1 MNIEKRDFDKVA
13 GSWDEDP
20 AKVRLANE
28 IADAVIS
35 QVTLTSNMNV
45 LDFGCG
51 TGLLTLRLQPFV
63 HSATGV
69 DSSQGMLDVFS
80 SKICNQGL
88 TNVSAKLLDPE
99 KGDSLQGEYHL
110 VTSAMTLH
118 HVSDVEPLIYRFYK
132 MLLPN
137 GSLCVADLDMEGG
150 RFHGDNTGVFHHGFE
165 RSALRSIFVKAG
177 FVNVHDLTATKISRP
192 NVDGGLN
199 TFTVFLMIGDKPA
212 V

>member
-1 MNIEKRDFDKVA
+1 MSSEKRDFDKVA

-28 IADAVIS
+28 IADTIIS
-35 QVTLTSNMNV
+35 QVTLTSNMHV

-69 DSSQGMLDVFS
+69 DSSRGMLDVFN
-80 SKICNQGL
+80 SKIGNQGL
-88 TNVSAKLLDPE
+88 TNVSAKLLDLE

-118 HVSDVEPLIYRFYK
+118 HVSDVEPLINRFYQI
-132 MLLPN
+132 LLPG
-137 GSLCVADLDMEGG
+137 GSLCVADLDLDGG
-150 RFHGDNTGVFHHGFE
+150 RFHGDNTGVLHHGFD
-165 RSALRSIFVKAG
+165 RAVLRSIFEKTG
-177 FVNVHDLTATKISRP
+177 FVNVRDLTATAISKP
-192 NVDGGLN
+192 TVNGELN
-199 TFTVFLMIGDKPA
+199 TFTVFLIIGDKPA